1 LAEEHHI
8 SISNVIAVLRRHSWK
23 HVR

>member
-23 HVR
+23 HVT